1 MAKKKRRR
9 GEPKQGLPR
18 LMELAMTKKAP
29 MVGGIILSVLATVAS
44 FVPYLAIYFVI
55 REIVSVYPDFSALN
69 VNAALGYGALAL
81 GGVLVNVLLY
91 TASVA
96 LSHIAAYGTLYE
108 TKISFVSHITKLPLG
123 YHLNTGSGKL
133 RKIMDDNIE
142 SLEGFIAHDLPGM
155 ISAFVSPV
163 VMLVLLFS
171 VDWRFGLATLVGIIV
186 AFVLYGVTSG
196 GSTTQQLMTDYQAS
210 LENMSNASVEYI
222 RGISVVK
229 AFRQTAFSFKRLYDS
244 IKNYTATVI
253 PYSLSQELMT
263 ATLTAALNAIYLFLI
278 PVGILVGSHTQD
290 YQSFAATFIFYLI
303 FVPAVAAILMKVI
316 YAMVNTMQISG
327 SVARLDQVMA
337 EPEMKEGTYTEK
349 PENYD
354 IVFEN
359 VTFSYTKDGPAAL
372 KDISFTA
379 RQGEVTAIV
388 GSSGGGKSTIAN
400 LIPRFYD
407 VEQGA
412 IKIGGIDIRDME
424 NSALMETVSFV
435 FQDNFLFKQ
444 SIMDNIRM
452 GRPDATEAE
461 VIAAAKA
468 ARCDDFISELPNGY
482 QTVFGKEGVKLSGGQ
497 VQRIAIARAIVK
509 KAPVLVLDEATSF
522 SDPENEHLIQ
532 QALNELMRGKTVIM
546 IAHRLS
552 TIRNADQI
560 LVIDNGELVQTGTHE
575 DLARQ
580 PGKYQILWENYTQ
593 ALRWKMSAIQSCA
606 GDSGNPA
613 QACLQSDYEKGGC

>member
-1 MAKKKRRR
+1 MAKKKSQP
-9 GEPKQGLPR
+9 GKPKQGLPR

-29 MVGGIILSVLATVAS
+29 MTGGIILSVLATVAS

-55 REIVSVYPDFSALN
+55 REIVGVYPNFSALN
-69 VNAALGYGALAL
+69 VNATLGYGALAL

-108 TKISFVSHITKLPLG
+108 MKISFVSHVTKLPLG

-142 SLEGFIAHDLPGM
+142 SLEGFIAHDLPNM
-155 ISAFVSPV
+155 VLAFVSPV
-163 VMLVLLFS
+163 VMLVLLFV
-171 VDWRFGLATLVGIIV
+171 VDWRFGLATLAGIIA
-186 AFVLYGVTSG
+186 AFVLYGITSG

-263 ATLTAALNAIYLFLI
+263 AALTAALNAIYLFLI

-290 YQSFAATFIFYLI
+290 YQSFASTFIFYLI

-337 EPEMKEGTYTEK
+337 EPEMKEGTHTEK

-354 IVFEN
+354 IVFKN
-359 VTFSYTKDGPAAL
+359 VTFSYAKDGPTVL

-379 RQGEVTAIV
+379 GQGEITVIV
-388 GSSGGGKSTIAN
+388 GPSGGGKSTIAN

-407 VEQGA
+407 VKQGA
-412 IKIGGIDIRDME
+412 IKIGGIDIRDMK
-424 NSALMETVSFV
+424 NSVLMETVSFV

-468 ARCDDFISELPNGY
+468 ARCDEFVSELPNGY

-497 VQRIAIARAIVK
+497 IQRIAIARAIVK
-509 KAPVLVLDEATSF
+509 NAPVLVLDEATSF

-552 TIRNADQI
+552 TIRNANQI
-560 LVIDNGELVQTGTHE
+560 LVIDNGKLVQTGTHR
-575 DLARQ
+575 DLVQQ

-593 ALRWKMSAIQSCA
+593 ALRWKMTGFVADTEKHPVGIPRCHSAESMKA
-606 GDSGNPA
+606 F
-613 QACLQSDYEKGGC
+613 L